1 MNEFALEE
9 LKRCEV
15 EKYDCAACHEGRC
28 VALNDT
34 RFKTGV
40 CPFYKTKEQNDAE
53 QKACMET
60 RRGRGRSGKQ
70 RKCRRPVS
78 SSLEKETAIH
88 YNQVER

>member
-40 CPFYKTKEQNDAE
+40 CPFYKTKGQNDAE
-53 QKACMET
+53 QKACME
-60 RRGRGRSGKQ
+60 RLKALPNGSIIINKYHQ
-70 RKCRRPVS
+70 A
-78 SSLEKETAIH
+78 E
-88 YNQVER
+88 Q